1 MASLGT
7 IEMRASSK
15 TLNKSI
21 SELDSILDDGLPTTS
36 QKLRKKYHDKLRD
49 VIEEI
54 ALGWYETGFKRAH
67 KTMLQDGDTKQR
79 KLEKRMRI
87 RAPYFRNGMIR
98 ITLKSKR

>member
-21 SELDSILDDGLPTTS
+21 SELDNILVDGLPTTS
-36 QKLRKKYHDKLRD
+36 RKLRKKYHDKLRD
-49 VIEEI
+49 VIAEI
-54 ALGWYETGFKRAH
+54 ALDWYETGFKRAH
-67 KTMLQDGDTKQR
+67 KTLLEERDTKQR
-79 KLEKRMRI
+79 KLEKHMKI

-98 ITLKSKR
+98 ITLKSN